1 MFQKFQKHLS
11 ENFPELMGKSVLLAI
26 SGGIDSCVLLNLCLR
41 AGLKPALAHSN
52 FQLRGDTSD
61 QDAGWIK
68 NLAQVHDLRC
78 HIKTFETEA
87 YAEENKISIQMA
99 ARELRYCWFSELSE
113 DYGYDHILV
122 GHHGDDSLETFM
134 INSMRGSGLK
144 GLLGIP
150 EEIGKILRPLLP
162 FNRNEIQKY
171 ANENSIQWR
180 EDSSNAKTDYLR
192 NALRHEVIPLWK
204 KQGRSFDENFKKTL
218 YYLGLAQDLLDNLVV
233 DFKRKNF
240 IPSANGIK
248 ITNSSLLELKALDYY
263 LHSLF
268 APYGFNNITD
278 LHQLMQ
284 AQSGKQLFS
293 KTHRLVKDRDC
304 FLLTENI
311 SKDDKTHVINA
322 DFNKIDHPIPL
333 IFSNEKT
340 VLDKGPKKLFL
351 DKSKLKFP
359 LYIRKWKQ
367 SDYFYPYGMDGKKK
381 LSKYFKDEK
390 FSLLEKES
398 QWLLCSS
405 DDVVWVIGKRADARF
420 LADAKSDN
428 IWLIQLND

>member
-1 MFQKFQKHLS
+1 MCVVKPMLESGIETSACPFKFSIEGRQQR
-11 ENFPELMGKSVLLAI
+11 PGCWV
-26 SGGIDSCVLLNLCLR
+26 D
-41 AGLKPALAHSN
+41 
-52 FQLRGDTSD
+52 
-61 QDAGWIK
+61 K

-171 ANENSIQWR
+171 ADENSIQWR

-240 IPSANGIK
+240 ISSANGIK
-248 ITNSSLLELKALDYY
+248 ITNSSFW
-263 LHSLF
+263 S
-268 APYGFNNITD
+268 
-278 LHQLMQ
+278 
-284 AQSGKQLFS
+284 S
-293 KTHRLVKDRDC
+293 RL
-304 FLLTENI
+304 
-311 SKDDKTHVINA
+311 
-322 DFNKIDHPIPL
+322 
-333 IFSNEKT
+333 
-340 VLDKGPKKLFL
+340 
-351 DKSKLKFP
+351 
-359 LYIRKWKQ
+359 
-367 SDYFYPYGMDGKKK
+367 
-381 LSKYFKDEK
+381 
-390 FSLLEKES
+390 
-398 QWLLCSS
+398 
-405 DDVVWVIGKRADARF
+405 
-420 LADAKSDN
+420 
-428 IWLIQLND
+428 